1 MLAEILAHGWQE
13 IGAVIHPYPE
23 GEEVSGGQRRLVSLR
38 RRNSPTPATRQEM
51 HACTL
56 VALDP

>member
-1 MLAEILAHGWQE
+1 MLAEILARGWQE

-51 HACTL
+51 HA
-56 VALDP
+56 